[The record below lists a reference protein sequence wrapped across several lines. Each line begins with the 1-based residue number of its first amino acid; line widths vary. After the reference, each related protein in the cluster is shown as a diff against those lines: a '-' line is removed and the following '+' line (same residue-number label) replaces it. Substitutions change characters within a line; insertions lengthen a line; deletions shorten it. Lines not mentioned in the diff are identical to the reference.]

1 MMIRSFGGRRRIWT
15 IGIVF
20 IALISALAVL
30 SARAAIEAEIEK
42 RADATLSK
50 AGYGWLD
57 VSVSGRNVTVRG
69 AVFSEGDREN
79 ALKALRE
86 IWEIGDLESRLT
98 VAVRTRPYTLTISRS
113 DDTLKMRGS
122 VPNEETRKT
131 IIGLANANLPGGEII
146 TDLKIDPN
154 MAERERWLSGIGFA
168 FSQLKHVSS
177 GRTVLSDTDLSFEGR
192 AAKPG
197 AYEML
202 TRAFQYEIPEGISL
216 ARLDLTRPIAKPFTW
231 KIQMQDGNVIL
242 GGHVP
247 SEKAQG
253 WIVYLA
259 RQVFPTARIIDRTVI
274 AAGEPEDWWTTARVA
289 FRGLEILRVG
299 SVTLAKNTL
308 KLEGV
313 AKTSASRDA
322 ISALKSKLPAGIDFT
337 ASVDL
342 SAIEPAVLWGHEAN
356 AVRPSKFRF

>member
-1 MMIRSFGGRRRIWT
+1 
-15 IGIVF
+15 
-20 IALISALAVL
+20 
-30 SARAAIEAEIEK
+30 
-42 RADATLSK
+42 LSK
-50 AGYGWLD
+50 ASYGWRD
-57 VSVSGRNVTVRG
+57 GSVSGRNATVGG
-69 AVFSEGDREN
+69 AVFSEEDREN

-86 IWEIGDLESRLT
+86 IWGIGDLESRLT

-113 DDTLKMRGS
+113 DDTLKLRGS

-131 IIGLANANLPGGEII
+131 IMGLANAILPGGEIV

-168 FSQLKHVSS
+168 LSQLKHVSS
-177 GRTVLSDTDLSFEGR
+177 GRTVLSDADLSFEGR
-192 AAKPG
+192 AARPG
-197 AYEML
+197 AYETL
-202 TRAFQYEIPEGISL
+202 DQAFKYEIPEGVSL
-216 ARLDLTRPIAKPFTW
+216 ASLDLRRPIARPFTW

-247 SEKAQG
+247 SEEAQG

-259 RQVFPTARIIDRTVI
+259 RQVFPNARIIDRTVI
-274 AAGEPEDWWTTARVA
+274 AAGEPEGWWRTARVA
-289 FRGLEILRVG
+289 FQALDVLRVG

-356 AVRPSKFRF
+356 AVRPLKFRF